1 MLESKFKSK
10 QKEEFEKLGWVFITL
25 DPGGGVP
32 NGFPDTLCLAPNSYK
47 CFVEWKKAKT
57 SKKQPLQQYW
67 NDRLNSMGH
76 DAWFVYPQN
85 VNEFRASVL
94 KKGLGD
100 GRAK

>member
-1 MLESKFKSK
+1 MLESKFKLD
-10 QKEEFEKLGWVFITL
+10 QREYFENLGWKFVVL

-32 NGFPDTLCLAPNSYK
+32 RGFPDTLCLAPNGYH

-67 NDRLNSMGH
+67 HDSLNNTGH

-85 VNEFRASVL
+85 VNEWRAVTL
-94 KKGLGD
+94 RKG
-100 GRAK
+100 GR